1 MAADAGRTDILQV
14 SSEIFGLQLGVRMS
28 ANTTATQKEG
38 FTMKILMVLTSHNQ
52 LGNTGRPT
60 GFWLEEFAAPY
71 FVFKDAGVELTLA
84 SPKGG
89 QPPLD
94 PKSDLPENQ
103 TPAMTRFKKDIAA
116 QGALANTAK
125 LSSVKSEDF
134 DTVFYPGGH
143 GPMWDL
149 AEDPVSIALLESF
162 YNSGKP
168 IALVCHSPGVLRH
181 VTYKGEPLV
190 KGKRVT
196 GFTNGEEEEMKLTK
210 VVPFLV
216 EDELLRLGGIF
227 EKKANWQPFSIVDG
241 WLVTGQNPAS
251 STSAAQALLKLIAG
265 SELESSMDSVQ
276 IEQKSYEMPPRD
288 GFSVAHF
295 LTVADVERSA
305 RYYEKVFGARI
316 LTMGD
321 GNAPPYLQLANI
333 WMILNVGGGP
343 TPDKP
348 KVTLSVPDANHINS
362 FMNIRVANIQACY
375 ELWRSRGAEFITE
388 PIPKYGEIR
397 CYIRDPDGYIIEVGQ
412 STTLTY
418 G

>member
-1 MAADAGRTDILQV
+1 
-14 SSEIFGLQLGVRMS
+14 
-28 ANTTATQKEG
+28 
-38 FTMKILMVLTSHNQ
+38 MKILMVLTSHDQ

-71 FVFKDAGVELTLA
+71 FVFADAGVELTLA

-103 TPAMTRFKKDIAA
+103 TPAMARFKKDAEA
-116 QGALANTAK
+116 QKALANTDK
-125 LSSVKSEDF
+125 LSSLKSEDF

-162 YNSGKP
+162 YNAGKP

-190 KGKRVT
+190 KGKHVT
-196 GFTNGEEEEMKLTK
+196 GFTNGEEEEVQLTK

-216 EDELLRLGGIF
+216 EDELLRLGATF
-227 EKKANWQPFSIVDG
+227 EKKANWQPFAITDG
-241 WLVTGQNPAS
+241 RLITGQNPAS
-251 STSAAQALLKLIAG
+251 STSAAQALLKFMTG
-265 SELESSMDSVQ
+265 SESSTNSIQ
-276 IEQKSYEMPPRD
+276 IEQKSYEMPPRE
-288 GFSVAHF
+288 GISIAHF
-295 LTVADVERSA
+295 LTVADIDRSLN
-305 RYYEKVFGARI
+305 YYEKVFGARI
-316 LTMGD
+316 LSRGD
-321 GNAPPYLQLANI
+321 GNAPGYLQLANI
-333 WMILNVGGGP
+333 WMIMNLGGGP
-343 TPDKP
+343 TRDKP
-348 KVTLSVPDANHINS
+348 TVMLSVPDPNHINS
-362 FMNIRVANIQACY
+362 FMNFRVADIQACY
-375 ELWRSRGAEFITE
+375 ELWKSRGAEFITE
-388 PIPKYGEIR
+388 PIPKYGETR

-412 STTLTY
+412 STDLTY